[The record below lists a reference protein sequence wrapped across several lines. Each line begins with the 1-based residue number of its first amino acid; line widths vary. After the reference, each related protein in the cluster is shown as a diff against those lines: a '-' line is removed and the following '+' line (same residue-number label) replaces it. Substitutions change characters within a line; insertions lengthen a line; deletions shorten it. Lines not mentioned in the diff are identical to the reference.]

1 MRLKWSKAQ
10 SKYINQPI
18 PVTERD
24 YSQAIWAVVFIVS
37 LSGLGY
43 FIWQVIK

>member
-1 MRLKWSKAQ
+1 MKLRWSKAQ

-24 YSQAIWAVVFIVS
+24 YDQAIWAVIFMVS
-37 LSGLGY
+37 CSGIGY
-43 FIWQVIK
+43 FIWQVMR